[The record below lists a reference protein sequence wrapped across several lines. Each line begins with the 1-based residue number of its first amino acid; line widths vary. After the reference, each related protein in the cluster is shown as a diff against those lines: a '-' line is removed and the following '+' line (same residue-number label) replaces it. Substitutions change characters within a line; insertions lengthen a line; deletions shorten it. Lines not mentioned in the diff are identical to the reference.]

1 MSSVLELRWTDRILT
16 GSQTPRRFLDFVI
29 DGEPFYPTMG
39 DFISPLGWLSENDN
53 QLAVNRLLR
62 KAEPD
67 APGGRYCLY
76 VCPECVDLGCGAV
89 TAVID
94 RVGYSIVW
102 RDFGIQNDIDDSILS
117 DDFKGTGPFTF
128 NATDYFNEIIKA
140 LEKPTVRTD
149 CVDVL
154 A

>member
-1 MSSVLELRWTDRILT
+1 M
-16 GSQTPRRFLDFVI
+16 
-29 DGEPFYPTMG
+29 
-39 DFISPLGWLSENDN
+39 
-53 QLAVNRLLR
+53 
-62 KAEPD
+62 
-67 APGGRYCLY
+67 
-76 VCPECVDLGCGAV
+76 

>member
-1 MSSVLELRWTDRILT
+1 MISTLELRWTDRILT

-29 DGEPFYPTMG
+29 DGEPLYPTMG
-39 DFISPLGWLSENDN
+39 DFISPLGWLSEKEN
-53 QLAVNRLLR
+53 QLAVDRLFR

-94 RVGYSIVW
+94 RVGNLIVW
-102 RDFGIQNDIDDSILS
+102 RDFGIQNDIDETVYR
-117 DDFKGTGPFTF
+117 DDFEGIGPFSF
-128 NATDYFNEIIKA
+128 NATDYYDAIRIA
-140 LEKPTVRTD
+140 LGVF
-149 CVDVL
+149 
-154 A
+154 